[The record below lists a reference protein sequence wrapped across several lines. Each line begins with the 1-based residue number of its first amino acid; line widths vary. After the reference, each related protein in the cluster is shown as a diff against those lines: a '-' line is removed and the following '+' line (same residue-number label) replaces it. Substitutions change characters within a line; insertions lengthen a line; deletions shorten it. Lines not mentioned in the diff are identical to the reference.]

1 MSGRRVTWRGS
12 RDPQPSGCRSKA
24 ASADA
29 ATISTISSLVD
40 YTGQR
45 LSIRSS
51 SDLGVG
57 STLMPR
63 KSKNIGSRA
72 TRLDAPLD
80 TFDDE
85 GVRLAMLAALEA
97 VYELFPHITL
107 PQYLISLEVRKA
119 EREGS
124 PHTLASIVKK
134 LKMPFSTVSRVVWSL
149 TAEGGDIGIVR
160 YLNHPTD
167 RRKKLLVINE
177 RNEPD
182 EIPRAI
188 SRAMLAYYGEAVR
201 QLRGSS

>member
-1 MSGRRVTWRGS
+1 M
-12 RDPQPSGCRSKA
+12 K
-24 ASADA
+24 
-29 ATISTISSLVD
+29 LE
-40 YTGQR
+40 
-45 LSIRSS
+45 LS
-51 SDLGVG
+51 
-57 STLMPR
+57 LMPR
-63 KSKNIGSRA
+63 TNKNIGSRA
-72 TRLDAPLD
+72 TRLDGPLD

-119 EREGS
+119 ERDGS

-134 LKMPFSTVSRVVWSL
+134 LKMPFSTASRVVWSL
-149 TAEGGDIGIVR
+149 TEEGGDIGIIR

-177 RNEPD
+177 RKELN

-188 SRAMLAYYGEAVR
+188 SRAMLDYYGDAVR
-201 QLRGSS
+201 QLRGSP

>member
-1 MSGRRVTWRGS
+1 M
-12 RDPQPSGCRSKA
+12 PQ
-24 ASADA
+24 
-29 ATISTISSLVD
+29 
-40 YTGQR
+40 
-45 LSIRSS
+45 
-51 SDLGVG
+51 
-57 STLMPR
+57 
-63 KSKNIGSRA
+63 KNKKIGSRA
-72 TRLDAPLD
+72 TRLDAPVD

-107 PQYLISLEVRKA
+107 PQYLIALEVRKA

-134 LKMPFSTVSRVVWSL
+134 LKMPFSTASRVVWSL
-149 TAEGGDIGIVR
+149 TAEGGDIGVVR

>member
-1 MSGRRVTWRGS
+1 
-12 RDPQPSGCRSKA
+12 
-24 ASADA
+24 
-29 ATISTISSLVD
+29 
-40 YTGQR
+40 
-45 LSIRSS
+45 
-51 SDLGVG
+51 
-57 STLMPR
+57 MPR
-63 KSKNIGSRA
+63 TNKKVGSRA
-72 TRLDAPLD
+72 TRLDGPLD

-107 PQYLISLEVRKA
+107 PQYLVSLEGRKA
-119 EREGS
+119 ERDGS

-134 LKMPFSTVSRVVWSL
+134 LKMPFSTASRVVWSL
-149 TAEGGDIGIVR
+149 TEEGGDIGIIR

-177 RNEPD
+177 RNEPN

-188 SRAMLAYYGEAVR
+188 SRAMLAYYGDAVT